1 MAAHICV
8 RCNKTLASRQ
18 SLWNHRQRCKDSKDG
33 LRETL
38 GNGLMVESRIRPTH
52 KEKFVSDIINNVGK
66 PLQKAKD
73 QHSSLP
79 KKEKTK
85 KSTILPKVLSDLL
98 PLKSDVET
106 DSDSESY
113 SEGSDTEDVGF
124 KSDKAEELKAVFRK
138 LYQKI
143 ESNAEIYKKLVS
155 VLDELQQMN
164 FLTREECIGLRHHIQ
179 KKIDTV

>member
-1 MAAHICV
+1 MATYICD
-8 RCNKTLASRQ
+8 RCSKTMASRQ

-33 LRETL
+33 LREPL
-38 GNGLMVESRIRPTH
+38 GNGLMVESRIRPRH

-98 PLKSDVET
+98 PLKLDVET

-113 SEGSDTEDVGF
+113 SEGSDTEDIGF

-164 FLTREECIGLRHHIQ
+164 CLTREECIASKHYIQ
-179 KKIDTV
+179 KKMDIV